1 MPPCAVGRV
10 RAIYPNKMMNH
21 SISRSFG
28 AHRLGRGPR
37 PLVPTIYLAFALL
50 AFGAVPVQAQLGA
63 RPAEAWIKTLESS
76 NRVEKLKVDETVAKL
91 NLKPGD
97 RIADVGAGS
106 GIFCPSLAKAVTPGG
121 KVYAVDIEQG
131 LIDHIANRARELK
144 LTNIEPVLGRF
155 TDPNLPVRDLDLAFM
170 YDVLH
175 HIEHR
180 EEYLRNLA
188 KYLKSDGRIAVI
200 DFHPPLGPHPNDPE
214 LQVTRD
220 EADAW
225 MSAIGF
231 EPTNEIALFDDKWF
245 VVYSRSGR

>member
-1 MPPCAVGRV
+1 ML
-10 RAIYPNKMMNH
+10 ND

-28 AHRLGRGPR
+28 GSQLGRGR
-37 PLVPTIYLAFALL
+37 SPLLPAVCLAFALL
-50 AFGAVPVQAQLGA
+50 AVSSVPVQAQLGA
-63 RPAEAWIKTLESS
+63 RPAEAWIKVLESS
-76 NRVEKLKVDETVAKL
+76 NRLE
-91 NLKPGD
+91 NLKIDESVAELKLQPGD

-106 GIFCPSLAKAVTPGG
+106 GIFCPSLAKAVSPGG
-121 KVYAVDIEQG
+121 TVYAVDIEQG
-131 LIDHIANRARELK
+131 LIDHIAERARELE
-144 LTNIEPVLGRF
+144 LTNIEPVLGQF

-188 KYLKSDGRIAVI
+188 KYLKPAGRIAVI
-200 DFHPPLGPHPNDPE
+200 DFHPQKGPHPNDPE

-231 EPTNEIALFDDKWF
+231 KPANEIALFDDKWF
-245 VVYSRSGR
+245 VVYSRSAR